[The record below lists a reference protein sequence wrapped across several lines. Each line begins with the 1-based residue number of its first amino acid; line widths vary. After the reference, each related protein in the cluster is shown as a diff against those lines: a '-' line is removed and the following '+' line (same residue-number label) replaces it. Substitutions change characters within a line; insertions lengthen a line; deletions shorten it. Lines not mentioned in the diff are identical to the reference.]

1 MASFSIG
8 EFMQHPNQT
17 IRLHSNHVYVISDLH
32 LGDGTRSDAFCL
44 GDSMT
49 KRDLLRSL
57 IQEVRS
63 KDGYLVI
70 NGDLMDLQQGWSI
83 DRVITAN
90 AIVFRELSDLGR
102 EGKLIYIW
110 SELDTDLSYFEELLG
125 AQTASSVEILL
136 EPDEVVTESNP
147 ISEQTGPI
155 EPEQGSDA
163 DPQTTSTG
171 DVEPIENNPEDIEN
185 NQTTKPKTTTNPTAP
200 VWATITQ
207 GFRFNPRLQGETLPS
222 LKAKSAHH
230 LVERLLGTW
239 IRFPLENFPTLENRL
254 FFWLLHKLHWLSQ
267 RLGTQSS
274 LGAKIEQMTSQA
286 YANQIGDPNQVWG
299 ELHRQIDEGTFVPEH
314 PLLILGHSHLP
325 GVAPL
330 QNNPCTLINT
340 GSWIFDSQTV
350 LHLDTTNQTYTLCDW
365 QSKETIDAAP
375 YAHLRSQHPTDIAQR
390 QNNFSHWW
398 KQHYQGW
405 LRFTF

>member
-1 MASFSIG
+1 
-8 EFMQHPNQT
+8 MQHPNHT

-49 KRDLLRSL
+49 KRDLLRNL

-63 KDGYLVI
+63 NDGYLVI

-110 SELDTDLSYFEELLG
+110 SELDSDLSYFEELLG
-125 AQTASSVEILL
+125 AQTASSVEILS
-136 EPDEVVTESNP
+136 EPDEVVTENHPTSAP
-147 ISEQTGPI
+147 TTSEQTAPF
-155 EPEQGSDA
+155 EPEQGSDQDSQIA
-163 DPQTTSTG
+163 ST
-171 DVEPIENNPEDIEN
+171 DDAESIENNPEDIEKH
-185 NQTTKPKTTTNPTAP
+185 QTTERQPTTNPTAP

-207 GFRFNPRLQGETLPS
+207 GFRFNPMLQGDTLPS
-222 LKAKSAHH
+222 LKVKSAHH

-254 FFWLLHKLHWLSQ
+254 FFWLLHKLHWLGQ
-267 RLGTQSS
+267 QLGTENS
-274 LGAKIEQMTSQA
+274 LGAKIGHTTSQA
-286 YANQIGDPNQVWG
+286 YANQIGDPNQVWR
-299 ELHRQIDEGTFVPEH
+299 ELHRQIEEGTFVPKH
-314 PLLILGHSHLP
+314 QLLILGHSHLP

-330 QNNPCTLINT
+330 QNNSSTLINT

-350 LHLDTTNQTYTLCDW
+350 LHLDTTAQAYTLCDW
-365 QSKETIDAAP
+365 QSKETIDSAP
-375 YAHLRSQHPTDIAQR
+375 YAHLFSQHPTDIAQK